1 MLDTRERKESKV
13 RYERTNEYEPSYR
26 NDYYAENSY
35 TNVETYPEQRR
46 ATEEDRYVQRYENVD
61 YGYNECDC
69 MSNENTF
76 RPIELS
82 DIDMNEKSAT
92 KKRSKQKFNWSVKSK
107 ILVGVYFSLVAL
119 IVVMLVNA
127 LPSASAQGGQQN
139 QLHKNLSMKKVLIK
153 QQSKLNNKAELNKTQ
168 DIHMTH
174 KQTGLI
180 KCAITLVICL
190 INGVKFYSV

>member
-119 IVVMLVNA
+119 IVVMLFVNA
-127 LPSASAQGGQQN
+127 LPSASAQGGATEPAPQEFINEKGFDQTTK
-139 QLHKNLSMKKVLIK
+139 QTQ
-153 QQSKLNNKAELNKTQ
+153 QQSGIEQNAGYTYDTQ
-168 DIHMTH
+168 TNWFDKMCDNISNMF
-174 KQTGLI
+174 
-180 KCAITLVICL
+180 
-190 INGVKFYSV
+190 N